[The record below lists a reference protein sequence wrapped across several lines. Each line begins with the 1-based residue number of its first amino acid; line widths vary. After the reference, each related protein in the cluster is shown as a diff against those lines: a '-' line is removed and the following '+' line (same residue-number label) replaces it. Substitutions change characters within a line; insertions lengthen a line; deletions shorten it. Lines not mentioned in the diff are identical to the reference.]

1 VLLLCVPIFHQTVED
16 SAERFA
22 IDEAVETI
30 QFEDYPLDDGDAEAD
45 DAGVAAMPITD
56 NIYS

>member
-1 VLLLCVPIFHQTVED
+1 MPIFHQTVED